1 MIMNHKA
8 SIPSHA
14 RLSSQSSA
22 LKQAVRLSTVKFN
35 ALLWI
40 ATSLSACT
48 VVGPDYVRPTIDVP
62 KAFKEANSTQ
72 ITLASNATSVNW
84 WTIYADRQ
92 LDDLINQVEL
102 NNFTLQMADARVRQ
116 AQALAA
122 SAHSEKQPSLIIGGA
137 NDLGVRLNWEIDL
150 WGRIERNIESANAS
164 TEASLADLAAVKLA
178 IQTQLAQNYFLLRTK
193 DAEIQI
199 LEEIASSYEKLLQI
213 TRNQYAVGVVDK
225 GNIVQAQA
233 QLSAA
238 QTQTQD
244 ARITRAQLE
253 HAIAVLIGKA
263 PADFSISSAALDTN
277 LPLVPASLPSDLLQ
291 RRADIAA
298 AERRMLAANARIGA
312 AIAAN
317 YPKLNFSGGVSIR
330 KGGLGGPRLTAPL
343 YSEAPN
349 APRDKATA
357 EYDEIIANYRQT
369 VLNSFLEVEDNLSA
383 QTVLNQ
389 AYEAQK
395 QAVVASQESTVIAQ
409 NQYDAGILTYQAM
422 LEIKATAL
430 NNQRAAL
437 TLLGRRYIASVTL
450 IKALG
455 GGWGTS
461 TELAK

>member
-1 MIMNHKA
+1 
-8 SIPSHA
+8 
-14 RLSSQSSA
+14 
-22 LKQAVRLSTVKFN
+22 
-35 ALLWI
+35 
-40 ATSLSACT
+40 
-48 VVGPDYVRPTIDVP
+48 VP
-62 KAFKEANSTQ
+62 KAFKEADSAQTAP
-72 ITLASNATSVNW
+72 ASSATSTSW
-84 WTIYADRQ
+84 WTIYADKQ

-102 NNFTLQMADARVRQ
+102 KNFTLQMAEARVKQ

-137 NDLGVRLNWEIDL
+137 NDLGIRLNWEIDL

-178 IQTQLAQNYFLLRTK
+178 IQAQLAQNYFLLRTK

-199 LEEIASSYEKLLQI
+199 LEEIASAHEKLLQI

-233 QLSAA
+233 QFNAA

-263 PADFSISSAALDTN
+263 PADFSISSAALGTN
-277 LPLVPASLPSDLLQ
+277 LPLIPASLPSDLLQ

-317 YPKLNFSGGVSIR
+317 YPKLDFSGGVSIR

-357 EYDEIIANYRQT
+357 EYDEIIANYRQV

-383 QTVLNQ
+383 QTLLNQ

-409 NQYDAGILTYQAM
+409 NQYNAGILTYQAM

-455 GGWGTS
+455 GGWETNPESVVKPRNGS
-461 TELAK
+461 